1 MKIKTILTAIS
12 LLVILLLP
20 ITHGAFA
27 LQGEKYS
34 ATLKNGVW
42 ETKVNKQ
49 VQITSD
55 VTNNQDRSQPFAY
68 LVQIQSQDGVVVS
81 LSWLTGSLDPGQSLN
96 PSQSWIPTLP
106 GNYNAQIFV
115 WTGIN
120 NPDAL
125 SVPLTMKITVT

>member
-1 MKIKTILTAIS
+1 MKIMTFLAAMS
-12 LLVILLLP
+12 LLVILLVP
-20 ITHGAFA
+20 IMHGAFA
-27 LQGEKYS
+27 IQGDKYS

-68 LVQIQSQDGVVVS
+68 LVQIQNQDGVVVS
-81 LSWLTGSLDPGQSLN
+81 LSWLSGSLDPGQSLN
-96 PSQSWIPTLP
+96 PSQSWTPVMP
-106 GNYNAQIFV
+106 GTYNAQIFV
-115 WTGIN
+115 WAGIN

-125 SVPLTMKITVT
+125 SAPLTMKITVT

>member
-1 MKIKTILTAIS
+1 M
-12 LLVILLLP
+12 LVILLLP

-55 VTNNQDRSQPFAY
+55 ITNNQDRSQPFAY

-81 LSWLTGSLDPGQSLN
+81 LSWLTGSLDAGQSLN

-115 WTGIN
+115 WAGIN

>member
-1 MKIKTILTAIS
+1 MKIMTFLTAIS
-12 LLVILLLP
+12 LLVILLVP
-20 ITHGAFA
+20 IIHGAFA
-27 LQGEKYS
+27 IQGDKYS

-68 LVQIQSQDGVVVS
+68 LVQIQNQDGVVVS
-81 LSWLTGSLDPGQSLN
+81 LSWLSGSLDPGQSLN
-96 PSQSWIPTLP
+96 PSQSWTPTML
-106 GNYNAQIFV
+106 GTYNAQIFV
-115 WTGIN
+115 WAGIN

-125 SVPLTMKITVT
+125 SSPLTMKITVT